1 MIKRNAIIVALMAS
15 LFSTVLAFFSVA
27 KAAGP
32 ELNIYGFVQLDA
44 IYDFNTVDPKWKAA
58 LRPSKIPVNCPG
70 GPANDPGCGQNGN
83 TTFSVRQS
91 RFGVTGDFPTD
102 AGELHTKFEFDM
114 FGVGVDEGQTT
125 IRLRHAY
132 GELGPFLAGQT
143 NSLFMDGDVFPNT
156 IEYWGPGGMIFFR
169 NIQLRWTPMRTDHAK
184 FAVALENPGSAIDVG
199 NAVNPEGWTAWN
211 PYPDLTAQYR
221 VNQAW
226 GHAQVAG
233 IVRWLGYQNPTL
245 IKGVG
250 TPTNNSG
257 HVLGGGINLSGSLNT
272 HGKDKLLAQLAYG
285 KGIANYFNDC
295 CTDVAPNSALSRA
308 EAVPLLGW
316 LLYYDHYWNQKWSSS
331 IGYSGQ
337 NQNNSGGQADNA
349 FNNGS
354 YASGNL
360 LYYPAKGVMTGVELL
375 WGQRENKNGNK
386 GDDTRV
392 QYSVK
397 YDF

>member
-1 MIKRNAIIVALMAS
+1 MTKQIPIIFALIFS
-15 LFSTVLAFFSVA
+15 LFVGGLVSSSIVE
-27 KAAGP
+27 AAGGP
-32 ELNIYGFVQLDA
+32 ELNIYGFIQMDA
-44 IYDFNTVDPKWKAA
+44 IYDFNTVDPNWKAA

-70 GPANDPGCGQNGN
+70 DAGCGQDGN

-102 AGELHTKFEFDM
+102 SGELHTKFEFDM

-132 GELGPFLAGQT
+132 GEMGAFLAGQT

-156 IEYWGPGGMIFFR
+156 IEYWGPGGMVFFR
-169 NIQLRWTPMRTDHAK
+169 NIQLRWTPMRSDHAK

-199 NAVNPEGWTAWN
+199 NAVVPDGWTAWN

-221 VNQAW
+221 INQAW

-233 IVRWLGYQNPTL
+233 IFRWLGFQNPTA
-245 IKGVG
+245 IGG
-250 TPTNNSG
+250 TGGPTPTKNSG
-257 HVLGGGINLSGSLNT
+257 HVLGGGVNLSGSLKT
-272 HGKDKLLAQLAYG
+272 VGKDQLLAQVAYG

-295 CTDVAPNSALSRA
+295 CSDVAPNSALTKG
-308 EAVPLLGW
+308 EALPLLGW
-316 LLYYDHYWNQKWSSS
+316 LLYYDHYWNEKWSSS
-331 IGYSGQ
+331 IGYSTQ
-337 NQNNSGGQADNA
+337 DQDNSGGQASNA
-349 FNNGS
+349 FNKGA

-360 LYYPAKGVMTGVELL
+360 LWYPVKNVMMGGELL

-392 QYSVK
+392 QFSAK
-397 YDF
+397 YNF

>member
-1 MIKRNAIIVALMAS
+1 MIKRYAIIFALTFS
-15 LFSTVLAFFSVA
+15 LFAAGLASTSAA

-32 ELNIYGFVQLDA
+32 ELNFYGFVQLDA
-44 IYDFNTVDPKWKAA
+44 IYDVNTVDPNWKAA

-70 GPANDPGCGQNGN
+70 GTANDPGCGKDGN

-91 RFGVTGDFPTD
+91 RFGVTGDFPTS

-132 GELGPFLAGQT
+132 GEMGAFLAGQT

-184 FAVALENPGSAIDVG
+184 FAVALEGPGSAIDVG

-211 PYPDLTAQYR
+211 PYPDLTGQYR
-221 VNQAW
+221 INQPW

-233 IVRWLGYQNPTL
+233 IVRWLGYQNPDL
-245 IKGVG
+245 INFSGISK
-250 TPTNNSG
+250 TSG

-272 HGKDKLLAQLAYG
+272 HGKDKIMAQLAYG

-295 CTDVAPNSALSRA
+295 CTDVAPNSSLSKGQ
-308 EAVPLLGW
+308 AVPLLGW
-316 LLYYDHYWNQKWSSS
+316 LLYYDHYWNEKWSSS

-360 LYYPAKGVMTGVELL
+360 LFYPAKGVMTGAEIL

>member
-1 MIKRNAIIVALMAS
+1 MIKRYAIIFALTFS
-15 LFSTVLAFFSVA
+15 LFAAGLASSSAAV
-27 KAAGP
+27 AAGP
-32 ELNIYGFVQLDA
+32 ELNFYGFVQLDA
-44 IYDFNTVDPKWKAA
+44 IYDFNTVDPNWKAA

-70 GPANDPGCGQNGN
+70 GTANDPGCGKDGN

-91 RFGVTGDFPTD
+91 RFGVTGDFPTS

-233 IVRWLGYQNPTL
+233 IVRWLGYQNPDL
-245 IKGVG
+245 INFPGISK
-250 TPTNNSG
+250 TSG
-257 HVLGGGINLSGSLNT
+257 HVLGGGINLSGSLKT
-272 HGKDKLLAQLAYG
+272 KGKDQLLAQVAYG

-295 CTDVAPNSALSRA
+295 CTDVAPNSALSKGQ
-308 EAVPLLGW
+308 AVPLLGW
-316 LLYYDHYWNQKWSSS
+316 LLYYDHYWNEKWSSS

-360 LYYPAKGVMTGVELL
+360 LYYPVKGVMTGAEIL